1 MNTTTDNEEE
11 EEEEERKTDI
21 GLMAMGPERERERSF
36 PSSSSSK
43 PLHNFNLPFG
53 LRWGNQ
59 KFLRCMKVNSNG
71 EISAVQRRPSSSSS
85 LATAFNASSGNGN
98 RNLNA
103 SSSADFVSII
113 GKRKERE
120 KCDDPSVVPAD
131 YRRGSDFK
139 KVGLS
144 LMPPPPLA
152 PSSSAGVVAT
162 ESRRKIRSVESG
174 DGIAEVREKLMFDL
188 QTAADKMKDAILRE
202 GLEPEEQHDNPP
214 ASVQAPVPLVATV
227 ATTASEIAEGAARPW
242 NLRTRR
248 AACKAPTGNGCSSA
262 GAGTSNGGA
271 GGGSSPGKSL
281 KVDLAKPN
289 FGASPSRVAVA
300 ENNKSSPRLRSG
312 GATTATASPSN
323 EKKERAKFSVCLT
336 RQEIEEDFLAIAG
349 RRPPRRPQKRS
360 KYVQKNLD
368 TLFPGLWLTE
378 ITADM
383 YKVPETQ

>member
-1 MNTTTDNEEE
+1 
-11 EEEEERKTDI
+11 
-21 GLMAMGPERERERSF
+21 MAMGLEREREQSLS
-36 PSSSSSK
+36 SSSSSK

-85 LATAFNASSGNGN
+85 LAAAFNASNGN
-98 RNLNA
+98 RNGNLNS
-103 SSSADFVSII
+103 SSSADVLSII

-120 KCDDPSVVPAD
+120 KCDDPSINRD
-131 YRRGSDFK
+131 R
-139 KVGLS
+139 
-144 LMPPPPLA
+144 
-152 PSSSAGVVAT
+152 
-162 ESRRKIRSVESG
+162 SG
-174 DGIAEVREKLMFDL
+174 DGIAAVREKLMFDL

-202 GLEPEEQHDNPP
+202 RLEPDEQHDNLP
-214 ASVQAPVPLVATV
+214 SLVQAPATLVATV
-227 ATTASEIAEGAARPW
+227 ATTASEIAEAAARPW

-248 AACKAPTGNGCSSA
+248 AACKAPSGNGCSSA
-262 GAGTSNGGA
+262 GAGTSNGGS
-271 GGGSSPGKSL
+271 GDDFSPEKSL

-289 FGASPSRVAVA
+289 FGASPSRVAVV
-300 ENNKSSPRLRSG
+300 ENNKSSPRPRSG

-323 EKKERAKFSVCLT
+323 EKKERAKFSVSIT

-360 KYVQKNLD
+360 KYIQKNLD
-368 TLFPGLWLTE
+368 TLFPGLWLIE
-378 ITADM
+378 ITAEM

>member
-1 MNTTTDNEEE
+1 
-11 EEEEERKTDI
+11 
-21 GLMAMGPERERERSF
+21 MAMGLEREREQSL

-71 EISAVQRRPSSSSS
+71 EISVVQRRPSSSSS
-85 LATAFNASSGNGN
+85 LVAAFNTSNGN
-98 RNLNA
+98 RNGNLNS
-103 SSSADFVSII
+103 SSSADVVSII

-120 KCDDPSVVPAD
+120 KCDDPSIVLVD
-131 YRRGSDFK
+131 YHRGSDSK

-152 PSSSAGVVAT
+152 SSSSASVVAT
-162 ESRRKIRSVESG
+162 ECRQKIKSAENGDGGG
-174 DGIAEVREKLMFDL
+174 DGIAAVREKLMLDL
-188 QTAADKMKDAILRE
+188 QIAADKMKDAILRE
-202 GLEPEEQHDNPP
+202 GLEPDKQHDNLP
-214 ASVQAPVPLVATV
+214 SLVQAPATLVATV
-227 ATTASEIAEGAARPW
+227 ATTASEIAEAAARPW

-248 AACKAPTGNGCSSA
+248 AACKAPSGNGCSLA
-262 GAGTSNGGA
+262 GAETSNGGS
-271 GGGSSPGKSL
+271 GDGSSPEKSL
-281 KVDLAKPN
+281 KVDLVKPN

-323 EKKERAKFSVCLT
+323 EKKERAKFSVSIT

-360 KYVQKNLD
+360 KYIQKNLD
-368 TLFPGLWLTE
+368 TLFPGLWLIE
-378 ITADM
+378 ITAEM